1 MLLQPTNDCYIP
13 HFQPTEFGAHI
24 SSYTELLSVS
34 LDYCVTAPQL
44 LNLDEP
50 SHLNAQP
57 TTQIH
62 VAQYHAENGLPNKV
76 VGDFNDNEY
85 KILAINDDN
94 NINDNDND
102 VYFFFNRQQL
112 KMSIVHIQIALMFVT
127 TKCLR
132 TPTIGFFWTYHN
144 NLNRRMTSHM
154 LVSDSISWRTSN
166 MQ

>member
-24 SSYTELLSVS
+24 SSYTQLLSGS
-34 LDYCVTAPQL
+34 SDYCVTAPQL

-102 VYFFFNRQQL
+102 VYFFFQSTTTENVYRSYTNCVDVCDNQVPKNSDYRLFLDLPQQ
-112 KMSIVHIQIALMFVT
+112 SE
-127 TKCLR
+127 
-132 TPTIGFFWTYHN
+132 
-144 NLNRRMTSHM
+144 S
-154 LVSDSISWRTSN
+154 
-166 MQ
+166 

>member
-24 SSYTELLSVS
+24 SSYTQLLSVS

-102 VYFFFNRQQL
+102 VYFFFQSTTTENVYRSYTNCVDVCDNQVPKNSDYRLFLDLPQQ
-112 KMSIVHIQIALMFVT
+112 SE
-127 TKCLR
+127 
-132 TPTIGFFWTYHN
+132 
-144 NLNRRMTSHM
+144 S
-154 LVSDSISWRTSN
+154 
-166 MQ
+166 